1 MYLSCKAASVPLAA
15 GWRGV
20 AEAFFV
26 GYEPRTQLSDQ
37 SLDFYSV
44 TLFETSGGQ
53 VASP

>member
-20 AEAFFV
+20 TEAFFV
-26 GYEPRTQLSDQ
+26 GYEPKDTAVSLSDQ

-44 TLFETSGGQ
+44 TFF
-53 VASP
+53 